1 MAKYVKNFNISFQR
15 VKSFIENNF
24 LNISSSITKEDEE
37 VFSVNEISCAL
48 IVYERYSFLGGN
60 RVSLSVMIVG
70 NSEASKVTMITSGG
84 SQAVFFKLNTIG
96 EESFLDSAIKML
108 DNLK

>member
-1 MAKYVKNFNISFQR
+1 MAKYVKNFHISFQR

-24 LNISSSITKEDEE
+24 LNISSSLTKEDEE
-37 VFSVNEISCAL
+37 VFSVNETSCAL

-84 SQAVFFKLNTIG
+84 SQAVFLNLIQL
-96 EESFLDSAIKML
+96 EKNYF
-108 DNLK
+108 

>member
-1 MAKYVKNFNISFQR
+1 MAKYVKNFHISFQR

-37 VFSVNEISCAL
+37 VFSVNETSCAL

-84 SQAVFFKLNTIG
+84 SQAVFLNLIQL
-96 EESFLDSAIKML
+96 EKNHF
-108 DNLK
+108 